1 MVEAQKNAQALALKG
16 SYGFFAYKDKD
27 NKALDILEDT
37 KLKAAG
43 DKVAISSYTK
53 IGNEDDATS
62 LENMKLALEF
72 IKKCNDLRVEN
83 GLEPLKVSD
92 EMIGHITGSGKL
104 VSI

>member
-1 MVEAQKNAQALALKG
+1 MTEWSKRKKNAQALALKG

-43 DKVAISSYTK
+43 DNVAISSYTE

-72 IKKCNDLRVEN
+72 IKNVMTYEWKTDLS
-83 GLEPLKVSD
+83 L
-92 EMIGHITGSGKL
+92 
-104 VSI
+104 

>member
-43 DKVAISSYTK
+43 DNVAISLIQKSGTRTMQLLWK
-53 IGNEDDATS
+53 I
-62 LENMKLALEF
+62 
-72 IKKCNDLRVEN
+72 
-83 GLEPLKVSD
+83 
-92 EMIGHITGSGKL
+92 
-104 VSI
+104 